1 MLSDPGR
8 RADRRFVGS
17 PGVLALGLLVAAA
30 AAVAAGAGTAAAGP
44 ATAAG
49 PLVRVARVEGA
60 IGPIT
65 ADYFGRE
72 LRRAERDEA
81 ALLVVQL
88 DTPGGLD
95 ASMREMVQGILAS
108 RVPVAVWVAPAGARA
123 ASAGLF
129 LLMAAHVAAMAPT
142 TNTGAAHP
150 VNLGGGMDSTMGAKA
165 ANDAAAYLQG
175 LAARRGRD
183 AAWCED
189 AVRQS
194 ASLPAEAALARG
206 VIDLIAPDLP
216 SLLQACD
223 GRVVRLEQ
231 EERTI
236 AVAGAR
242 IEARPPSWR
251 EKVLQRVTDPTLAYL
266 LLLLGFYGLYFELS
280 NPGSVLPGVV
290 GVLSL
295 VLALLAFQN
304 LPVNAAGGLLL
315 LLGFALLLLEIKVTS
330 HGALS
335 VGGVVALVLGSLLLF
350 DAAGPLGRLSW
361 GVIVPAVATTVALC
375 ALCVG
380 LGLAA
385 QRRRHRTGLE
395 ALIHAPGEIVQAA
408 GAEAG
413 GWAGRVL
420 VEGELWHC
428 RADAPLAR
436 GDRVRVVAREGRVLT
451 VVPSSGPPP
460 PRER

>member
-1 MLSDPGR
+1 MDRVPGI
-8 RADRRFVGS
+8 
-17 PGVLALGLLVAAA
+17 LALALLASAAA
-30 AAVAAGAGTAAAGP
+30 AAGAAVAADPAPAAA
-44 ATAAG
+44 
-49 PLVRVARVEGA
+49 PLVRLARVEGA

-65 ADYFGRE
+65 ADYLRRE

-95 ASMREMVQGILAS
+95 ASMREMVQSILSS

-150 VNLGGGMDSTMGAKA
+150 VNLGGGMDSTMAAKA
-165 ANDAAAYLQG
+165 ANDATAYLQG

-183 AAWCED
+183 AAWCEE
-189 AVRQS
+189 AVRHS
-194 ASLPAEAALARG
+194 ASLTAEAALARG
-206 VIDLIAPDLP
+206 VIDLVAADLP
-216 SLLQACD
+216 SLLRACD
-223 GRVVRLEQ
+223 GRVVRVDQ
-231 EERTI
+231 AERPI

-251 EKVLQRVTDPTLAYL
+251 ERVLQRVTDPTLAYL

-350 DAAGPLGRLSW
+350 DAAGPVGRLSW
-361 GVIVPAVATTVALC
+361 GVIVPAVATAAALC

-395 ALIHAPGEIVQAA
+395 ALMDAPGEIIQ
-408 GAEAG
+408 GAVGDAG
-413 GWAGRVL
+413 GWTGRVML
-420 VEGELWHC
+420 EGELWHC

-436 GDRVRVVAREGRVLT
+436 GDRVRVVGREGRVLT
-451 VVPSSGPPP
+451 VAPLSGATPPP
-460 PRER
+460 ER